1 MLHIN
6 KLTFLTLAVLLLTP
20 LAALQAAGLANLRC
34 EFRVN
39 PLGIDASRPRLSWV
53 IESKD
58 KGVLQTAYQV
68 VVEGVWDSGKVPS
81 DKSQNIEYSGKP
93 LVSGI
98 RYNWIVRVW
107 DNSGKVS
114 GWSKPAWWI
123 MGLLKPEDWTA
134 RWISTEMDDQIVPT
148 PPASQPKPIDEPYV
162 RREFDLAAIP
172 TSALATVNVMGFYEL
187 YVNGK
192 KVGPNVMGPALSNYG
207 KRSLY
212 ETYDLTPY
220 LQKGRNCIGM
230 WLSRGW
236 YWKVLDS
243 RPNPNVQHETAI
255 ARMQMS
261 GYKKLEY
268 PAYTLYRSLHQQG
281 KLAQPFDRFMSS
293 QKPEIELYNLMND
306 PEEIKDLADDQR
318 YRGVRDQLYNT
329 LIDSLKKFE
338 KNIIPEKMEPIQK
351 AKDSSASYFQSGM
364 KKIGLSDQS
373 TNEEILKYWE
383 KILIR

>member
-148 PPASQPKPIDEPYV
+148 PPASQPKPIDEHYV
-162 RREFDLAAIP
+162 RREFNLAAIP

-220 LQKGRNCIGM
+220 LQKGRNCIGI

-261 GYKKLEY
+261 GYKKMEY
-268 PAYTLYRSLHQQG
+268 PAYSLYCQLQKEG
-281 KLAQPFDRFMSS
+281 KLEPPFNQFMALEKSEFELFDLKTDPSELNNLISQPEFM
-293 QKPEIELYNLMND
+293 D
-306 PEEIKDLADDQR
+306 IKNKLHTIL
-318 YRGVRDQLYNT
+318 V
-329 LIDSLKKFE
+329 DSLKSFE
-338 KNIIPEKMEPIQK
+338 TNIVPEKPETIQK
-351 AKDSSASYFQSGM
+351 AKESSRIYFDSGM

-373 TNEEILKYWE
+373 TDEEILKYWE